1 MMECAERLL
10 CRRSAILAQLAA
22 LGPMRKGTLVEQMV
36 QKTRG
41 DGSRSQLGPY
51 TLYTFKRDGKTLSR
65 RLGGGEQVSLYRA
78 QIAEFRRF
86 QELTAELAGV
96 GHALA
101 DLEAAGEQVGSK
113 KNSRS

>member
-1 MMECAERLL
+1 
-10 CRRSAILAQLAA
+10 
-22 LGPMRKGTLVEQMV
+22 MRKGTLVEQVV

-41 DGSRSQLGPY
+41 DGSRSKLGPY

-65 RLGGGEQVSLYRA
+65 RLGGGEQVALYRA

-96 GHALA
+96 GQALA
-101 DLEAAGEQVGSK
+101 DLEAAGEQVDSK
-113 KNSRS
+113 KTPGVDRGRKARRDGPPDRAGGQGGRLGP